1 VVYAWVN
8 EQLTGCKP
16 TWALKPLLMGKS
28 AVDTCKILIDHDHL
42 DTTVNELAERRT
54 ELLRECWHDIRLLT
68 GADEITDR
76 LAARGISFCITTSS
90 RQFAT
95 KAAARPEFFAKFY
108 HAIIGNDI
116 QHGKP
121 NPDIF
126 LLAAAR
132 WGDIKPE
139 QARVFEDSPVGI
151 KRANNAG
158 MPAVFVPDPE
168 MEDQQGALA
177 EVGAVPTVTIK
188 SLLDFDQFD
197 WAS

>member
-1 VVYAWVN
+1 
-8 EQLTGCKP
+8 
-16 TWALKPLLMGKS
+16 MGKS
-28 AVDTCKILIDHDHL
+28 AVDTCKILIDHYRL
-42 DTTVNELAERRT
+42 DTTVSELVERRT
-54 ELLRECWHDIRLLT
+54 ELLRQCWHEIRLLP

-76 LAARGISFCITTSS
+76 LAARRISFCIATSS

-95 KAAARPEFFAKFY
+95 KAAARPEFFAKFH
-108 HAIIGNDI
+108 HAITGNDI

-139 QARVFEDSPVGI
+139 QALVFEDSPVGI
-151 KRANNAG
+151 KTANNAG
-158 MPAVFVPDPE
+158 MPAVFVPDSE
-168 MEDQQGALA
+168 MEDRQGALA

-188 SLLDFDQFD
+188 SLLDFDFDQFD